1 MYSFTQDVPI
11 DRAFYERIVDALGAE
26 PAPGLIVHLAIERP
40 EGGLRYVD
48 VWESQQECDRFSE
61 ERLHPVVHAM
71 LTEIFGD
78 ELPPEPERVPLS
90 VVHVWGSTVTVAE
103 EKS

>member
-1 MYSFTQDVPI
+1 MFAFTQDVPI
-11 DRAFYERIVDALGAE
+11 DRTFYERITDALGPE
-26 PAPGLIVHLAIERP
+26 TAPGLIVHVAIERP

-48 VWESQQECDRFSE
+48 VWESQSDCEAFTES
-61 ERLHPVVHAM
+61 RLHPVVHAL

-90 VVHVWGSTVTVAE
+90 VVHAWGSAINVE
-103 EKS
+103 EST